1 MIRVAKAKEPK
12 NRPSLLP
19 CRELSEIRKALYK
32 VKEMAESFRTMDAAK
47 DCGRELS
54 LLITET
60 QSARHWGGECLSHY
74 PTGYRVT
81 DNPNDPGSES
91 KGAKE

>member
-1 MIRVAKAKEPK
+1 MSGVQEEGVATPEQKAAIEAVS
-12 NRPSLLP
+12 NLRQM
-19 CRELSEIRKALYK
+19 LYA
-32 VKEMAESFRTMDAAK
+32 VKEAAETFRDTAEGK
-47 DCGRELS
+47 ICGRELS

-60 QSARHWGGECLSHY
+60 QSARHWGGECLSHF

-91 KGAKE
+91 TGTEE

>member
-1 MIRVAKAKEPK
+1 MSGVQVEREPTAEDQ
-12 NRPSLLP
+12 L
-19 CRELSEIRKALYK
+19 CIDTLSEIRKALYK